1 MLSPQSTTTSSKI
14 VISNENLIRLR
25 GIYREVYHENLMCK
39 QHMLIMCYLILMFTV
54 AVTKSAMHFG
64 GTLENTGTGY
74 TGTDIQVYGYSGVRV
89 FAYTDIKFRF
99 LVN

>member
-1 MLSPQSTTTSSKI
+1 
-14 VISNENLIRLR
+14 
-25 GIYREVYHENLMCK
+25 
-39 QHMLIMCYLILMFTV
+39 MLIMCYLILMFTV

-74 TGTDIQVYGYSGVRV
+74 TGTDIQVSGIRIYR
-89 FAYTDIKFRF
+89 YTDIWVYGYTGIWLYRYTDIRVNGYTDIREYGCTDTKFRY